1 MTLTEYLKARRSVE
15 QADPKLI
22 KEAERLAKIIKA
34 KGFPTVDLQW
44 QELIKMAE
52 TEQPF
57 LFEVL

>member
-22 KEAERLAKIIKA
+22 KEAERLAQLIKQRNL
-34 KGFPTVDLQW
+34 PTVDLQW